1 VKQLVQLAGPLQRVQ
16 IVLPTYVM
24 VADED
29 LRHGALAGAHGELD
43 ARLIVARDIDLLV
56 RHVLLL

>member
-1 VKQLVQLAGPLQRVQ
+1 MPTARQRHSGT
-16 IVLPTYVM
+16 LLKRKPKPKRK
-24 VADED
+24 
-29 LRHGALAGAHGELD
+29 LGAHGELD